1 MKKKFVL
8 DTNVL
13 LHNSN
18 CLFDFENNDLVL
30 PIEVIDELDHFKR
43 EADERGRNAR
53 QIIRTL
59 DELRTKGKLGDGVPL
74 GNGGTLQVLVRD
86 TAGEPIEGLN
96 PDIMDNRILRAAYF
110 LCRQGDKKDE
120 KEDDCKVIFVSKDIN
135 ARVKADAVGLAV
147 MDYEKQKVNFDEIYN
162 GWRSIPVTAE
172 TITEFYA
179 REMFEVE
186 GLQLYPNEF
195 VVLEDESNAKHT
207 ALGKYLSE
215 KGKVVPLFHQKSQ
228 PRGIRARNREQQFAL
243 ELLLCDDIKLITL
256 MGSAGTG
263 KTLLALAA
271 GIAKVVDERFYT
283 KLLVS
288 RPIIPFGRDIGF
300 LPGDKEDKMRNWMQP
315 IYDNLRLLVSSTSNG
330 EDVEGKVDRLM
341 QSRGGRTIEV
351 EALTYIRGRS
361 IPKQYMIVDEAQN
374 LTPHEVKTII
384 SRAGEDTKIILTGD
398 PYQIDSPYLDASSNG
413 LSYVVERMKGQKLF
427 GHVTLTKSERSDLA
441 SLAASI
447 L

>member
-18 CLFDFENNDLVL
+18 CIFDFEDNDLVL

-59 DELRTKGKLGDGVPL
+59 DELRTKGRLGEGVPL
-74 GNGGTLQVLVRD
+74 GNGGTLQVLVQD
-86 TAGEPIEGLN
+86 TSGEQIEGLA

-110 LCRQGDKKDE
+110 LCRQGNRKGEKKD
-120 KEDDCKVIFVSKDIN
+120 DCQVIFVSKDIN
-135 ARVKADAVGLAV
+135 ARVKADAAGLDV
-147 MDYEKQKVNFDEIYN
+147 MDYEKQKVNFDEIFT
-162 GWRSIPVTAE
+162 GWRTVPVSAE
-172 TITEFYA
+172 MINEFYA
-179 REMFEVE
+179 KEMLVVE

-195 VVLEDESNAKHT
+195 VVLEDEANAKHT

-228 PRGIRARNREQQFAL
+228 PRGIRARNMEQQFAL
-243 ELLLCDDIKLITL
+243 ELLLCDDIKLVTL

-300 LPGDKEDKMRNWMQP
+300 LPGDKEEKMRSWMQP
-315 IYDNLRLLVSSTSNG
+315 IYDNLRLLVSSTSGG

-341 QSRGGRTIEV
+341 HSRGGRTIEV

-427 GHVTLTKSERSDLA
+427 GHVTMTKSERSDLA
-441 SLAASI
+441 SLAANI